1 MPTFYNETRTEI
13 YVDEFVSACN
23 TKEITDLIDVLK
35 EDGYLLNIASKIP
48 RDKMSMMDEE
58 WMSVVTK
65 LSNIRL
71 MMTSEEETIIRE
83 IVNKY

>member
-58 WMSVVTK
+58 WMSVITK